1 MVDYV
6 MTIDSDS
13 EEQRAMDTI
22 NRPKKFE
29 ADDVLLNP
37 GFTFFEVS
45 EEELTG
51 LPTEWAEFAKPGKK
65 PVSHR
70 KGTLVN

>member
-13 EEQRAMDTI
+13 EEQRAVETT
-22 NRPKKFE
+22 KKFE
-29 ADDVLLNP
+29 GDDVLLNP

-45 EEELTG
+45 EEDFAG
-51 LPTEWAEFAKPGKK
+51 LPTEWTDFVKPGTK
-65 PVSHR
+65 PVSHG
-70 KGTLVN
+70 KKLHS